1 MAMTL
6 RLNSETDQMLT
17 EVANNLGISK
27 SQAVARAVEEF
38 LSQQS
43 ADAIANKVF
52 DKVLKR
58 DAALLERLSD
68 A

>member
-1 MAMTL
+1 
-6 RLNSETDQMLT
+6 MLT
-17 EVANNLGISK
+17 EVASNLGISK